1 MKKTLLGFLLLMISC
16 KLNAQQQKLIID
28 PMQTEIRPE
37 LLTKERNSVKESNV
51 FIDIRNRINANKHGL
66 RKTSSSYNWKKTI
79 IDFYSNY
86 PYSLVDRTELYE
98 NGLVTSTYYK
108 LTDSSSSSPYILYED
123 SYDGNGNLIEE
134 TGYSWANGKRIA
146 QTKYS
151 CSYNN
156 KNSLLEENFL
166 YWRDSTWELSSKQNY
181 SYNSKNLLVETVYS
195 IYFGEIIAYSR
206 KGIRSYNSDDL
217 LIEEVFS
224 NLAGDTWLISEREV
238 YTYNDK
244 NLVSEK
250 TDQFFNTNDST
261 WSTQSKILY
270 TYNELSELID
280 KTYQMF
286 EDSSLVNNYRYL
298 YTYDNNK
305 NVSEELIQWY
315 SSGEWIN
322 DQKNNF
328 ENDSDG
334 NIVTKSYSLWE
345 NDAWTDY
352 YKILYYTGNE
362 PFIDLIY
369 PLGNDTYSLNSTIW
383 IDWFGYGIDK
393 VNIEFSSDNKQTWT
407 TVTQNNSFSQQYE
420 WKIPDVSSSTCFM
433 KISSAN
439 NSSYYDIN
447 PEPFTIKIKLF
458 EYRDQTT
465 GTLTSSVFNN
475 GLIGSSGDMS
485 YISYI
490 GSGFSFNNYPNA
502 LYSGGLIYGTP
513 STGIVGELSSFYLN
527 DFVAIEPIS
536 DFTSDKNFDQIL
548 KARFTDSNALSPL
561 GLTIEQTSFSKN
573 GSDIILFSYNLI
585 NNTGVDIDS
594 LSIGIF
600 ADWDVGVYSNNLGGY
615 DLNRNLIYQYEQ
627 GGSNDPNFYG
637 VVALSSLNGA
647 KITGEGEYR
656 QSLYEFMTNQQYDSI
671 KTPSLYRSYISSG
684 PYKIPAGASQKVGFA
699 FLAGENLKDLQA
711 NTDSALSVWNNILVG
726 VNENEMKTIST
737 NYSLAQN
744 YPNPFNPSTT
754 IRYSISKSGLV
765 QLKIYDILGRE
776 VAQLVNEEKSAGA
789 YEVKFNAA
797 NLSSGIYFYRIL
809 SGNFT
814 QTKKLM
820 LLK

>member
-1 MKKTLLGFLLLMISC
+1 MKKTLLGFLLLIISC

-28 PMQTEIRPE
+28 PMQTEMHPE
-37 LLTKERNSVKESNV
+37 FLTKKQNNVNDSNV
-51 FIDIRNRINANKHGL
+51 FVDIRNRINANKHGL
-66 RKTSSSYNWKKTI
+66 RKTSSRYSWKKTS

-86 PYSLVDRTELYE
+86 SYYLVDRTELYE

-134 TGYSWANGKRIA
+134 TGYSWVNGKRTA

-151 CSYNN
+151 CVYNN

-166 YWRDSTWELSSKQNY
+166 YRRDSTWELSIKQTY
-181 SYNSKNLLVETVYS
+181 SYNSKNLLVEKIYNSYYENTVVYANKS
-195 IYFGEIIAYSR
+195 TC
-206 KGIRSYNSDDL
+206 SYNSNDL
-217 LIEEVFS
+217 LAEELFY
-224 NLAGDTWLISEREV
+224 NLEGDTWLISGKYI
-238 YTYNDK
+238 YTHNDK
-244 NLVSEK
+244 NLLSEK
-250 TDQFFNTNDST
+250 TGQILNASDST
-261 WSTQSKILY
+261 WFTQEKMLY

-280 KTYQMF
+280 KTYQTLK
-286 EDSSLVNNYRYL
+286 DSSLVNDYRYL
-298 YTYDNNK
+298 YTYDNYK
-305 NVSEELIQWY
+305 KVSEELTQTY

-345 NDAWTDY
+345 NDAWTNY
-352 YKILYYTGNE
+352 YKVNYYTGNE

-369 PLGNDTYSLNSTIW
+369 PLSNDTYSLNSTIW
-383 IDWFGYGIDK
+383 VDWFGYGIDK
-393 VNIEFSSDNKQTWT
+393 VNLDFSSDNKQTWT
-407 TVTQNNSFSQQYE
+407 SIAQNNSFNQQYE
-420 WKIPDVSSSTCFM
+420 WNLPDTSSNTCFM

-447 PEPFTIKIKLF
+447 QEPFTIKIKLF
-458 EYRDQTT
+458 EYRDHTT

-485 YISYI
+485 YISFI
-490 GSGFSFNNYPNA
+490 GSGFIFNNSPSA

-513 STGIVGELSSFYLN
+513 STGIIGELSSFYLN
-527 DFVAIEPIS
+527 DFVALEPIS
-536 DFTSDKNFDQIL
+536 DFSADKNFDQIL
-548 KARFTDSNALSPL
+548 QARFTDSNAPSPL

-573 GSDIILFSYNLI
+573 GSDIIYYSYNLI

-594 LSIGIF
+594 LSVGIF
-600 ADWDVGVYSNNLGGY
+600 ADWDIGVSNNNHGDY
-615 DLNRNLIYQYEQ
+615 DLNRNLVYQYEQ
-627 GGSNDPNFYG
+627 GGANNPNFYG
-637 VVALSSLNGA
+637 VVALSGLNGA
-647 KITGEGEYR
+647 KLTGEGDFR
-656 QSLYEFMTNQQYDSI
+656 QLLYGFMTNQQYDSI
-671 KTPSLYRSYISSG
+671 KTASEYRSYLSSG

-699 FLAGENLKDLQA
+699 FLAGENLADLKA
-711 NTDSALSVWNNILVG
+711 NADSALSVWNDILVE
-726 VNENEMKTIST
+726 VNENETKAIST
-737 NYSLAQN
+737 NYSLEQN
-744 YPNPFNPSTT
+744 YPNPFNPVTT
-754 IRYSISKSGLV
+754 IKYTIPKCGLV

-776 VAQLVNEEKSAGA
+776 VAQLVNEEKSSGT

-797 NLSSGIYFYRIL
+797 SLSSGIYFYRIV
-809 SGNFT
+809 SGNFS